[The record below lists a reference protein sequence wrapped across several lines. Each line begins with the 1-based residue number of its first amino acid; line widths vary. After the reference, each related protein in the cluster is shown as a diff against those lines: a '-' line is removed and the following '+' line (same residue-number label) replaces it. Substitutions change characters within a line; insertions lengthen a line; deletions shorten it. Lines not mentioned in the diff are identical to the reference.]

1 MTEMKNVL
9 TGLFLLVGLSVA
21 GPAFALPQTGKPAP
35 PIKVVTTSG
44 QKVTLANY
52 KGYVLILEFFATWCE
67 GCNESLPHLVS
78 LNTKYKGQGL
88 QVLGLNPGIRGDT
101 QAVVQRFIRDKRIN
115 FPVAMV
121 DIDLLLE
128 YGVQPIPAFFIIDK
142 KGVLVRKFVG
152 YNPQIQEN
160 MESTIRT
167 LLAQ

>member
-1 MTEMKNVL
+1 MKNVL

-21 GPAFALPQTGKPAP
+21 GPALALPQTGKPAP

-142 KGVLVRKFVG
+142 KGVLVRKFIG

>member
-1 MTEMKNVL
+1 LTEMKNVL

-21 GPAFALPQTGKPAP
+21 GPALALPQTGKPAP

-142 KGVLVRKFVG
+142 KGVLVRKFIG